1 MLFIDF
7 LLWRAHII
15 WVSRWNRNLSASEA
29 QGRTFEYNQFRFNSA
44 QITMIKSTIFSH
56 VRHCRFSIVVALL
69 VGLSAFG
76 PLVKAQNLTAVS
88 KAASAKRKPA
98 AERPDVARFR
108 ARVDAALAE
117 AHAQKAFWGVL
128 VEDRDSGETLYG
140 LNADRFFTPASN
152 AKIFTSTL
160 ALSMLS
166 PDFRFH
172 TTLETTGQLGS
183 DGRLAG
189 DLVLVGRGDP
199 DLSNRKF
206 PYTGKVE
213 REGTV
218 EAAFAEMVEGA
229 VAKGLKEVDGDII
242 ADDSY
247 FPYDP
252 YPAGWSVGDLYFTFG
267 APVSALAFND
277 NSFSIEVSPAQREGD
292 AAALVVEPAAAIDG
306 FGHELGTGPSSGK
319 PDFSVVR
326 QPGQKFI
333 LLRGSIPV
341 GHAPIKLDLA
351 MSDPAEVAAQA
362 LKQTLENAGVH
373 VTGEIHVQHAA
384 PPQPFDAT
392 TLATRSTADIPLNPG
407 GMSSEVAKI
416 VNTLVLA
423 EHISPALLESI
434 RLTNKVSQNL
444 HAELFLRTVARE
456 KAGIGSTDA
465 GIWVEQNFLKTAG
478 IADGDVVLSDGSG
491 LSRDDL
497 VTPRAVVQL
506 LRYVALQPWGADY
519 ISTFPIAG
527 VDGTLEYRMKDT
539 AASGRIL
546 AKTGSL
552 EHVRAMSGYATTLG
566 GEHLVFTIFGNNNPE
581 HGHDATA
588 AMDAIGVAMVET
600 LGTSAKPKKKK

>member
-1 MLFIDF
+1 M
-7 LLWRAHII
+7 
-15 WVSRWNRNLSASEA
+15 SE
-29 QGRTFEYNQFRFNSA
+29 F
-44 QITMIKSTIFSH
+44 
-56 VRHCRFSIVVALL
+56 VRYSGVRRRYFSIAVALL
-69 VGLSAFG
+69 IAIGATG
-76 PLVKAQNLTAVS
+76 APAIAQNAKTAAV
-88 KAASAKRKPA
+88 KKKPA
-98 AERPDVARFR
+98 AKRTDVARFR
-108 ARVDAALAE
+108 ARVDAALTQSRE
-117 AHAQKAFWGVL
+117 QKAFWGIV
-128 VEDRDSGETLYG
+128 VADGDSGEVLYE

-160 ALSMLS
+160 ALSMLG
-166 PDFRFH
+166 PDFHFH
-172 TTLETTGQLGS
+172 TTLETTGQLGG

-206 PYTGKVE
+206 PFAGKVE
-213 REGTV
+213 RTGPT
-218 EAAFAEMVEGA
+218 EAIFAEMVESA
-229 VAKGLKEVDGDII
+229 AAKGLKEVDGDVV

-277 NSFSIEVSPAQREGD
+277 NSFTVEVSPALREGD
-292 AAALVVEPAAAIDG
+292 PAALVIEPPAALDSFA
-306 FGHELGTGPSSGK
+306 HELSTGLSSGK
-319 PDFSVVR
+319 PNFSVVR
-326 QPGQKFI
+326 QPGEKFI

-341 GHAPIKLDLA
+341 GHTPIKLDLA
-351 MSDPAEVAAQA
+351 MPDPAYVAART
-362 LKQTLENAGVH
+362 LKQTLETAGVH
-373 VTGEIHVQHAA
+373 VTGDIRVQHAA

-392 TLATRSTADIPLNPG
+392 TLATLTTPATPNIAPIPGAL
-407 GMSSEVAKI
+407 SKDVARV

-423 EHISPALLESI
+423 EHISPTLLESI
-434 RLTNKVSQNL
+434 RVTNKVSQNL

-456 KAGIGSTDA
+456 KTGIGSTDA
-465 GIWVEQNFLKTAG
+465 GIWVEQNFLKTTG

-506 LRYVALQPWGADY
+506 LRYVAQQPWGLDY
-519 ISTFPIAG
+519 ISTLPIAG
-527 VDGTLEYRMKDT
+527 MDGTLENRMKGT

-552 EHVRAMSGYATTLG
+552 EHVRAMSGYATTLR

-588 AMDAIGVAMVET
+588 AMDAIGIAMVET
-600 LGTSAKPKKKK
+600 LGTSAPPKKKK

>member
-1 MLFIDF
+1 MIDS
-7 LLWRAHII
+7 AIS
-15 WVSRWNRNLSASEA
+15 SR
-29 QGRTFEYNQFRFNSA
+29 
-44 QITMIKSTIFSH
+44 
-56 VRHCRFSIVVALL
+56 VRRRYFSIAGALL
-69 VGLSAFG
+69 IALSGIAA
-76 PLVKAQNLTAVS
+76 PAVAQNA
-88 KAASAKRKPA
+88 KAASKTAAAKKKPIA
-98 AERPDVARFR
+98 KRPDVGRFR
-108 ARVDAALAE
+108 ARVDSVLAE

-128 VEDRDSGETLYG
+128 IADGDSGETLYE
-140 LNADRFFTPASN
+140 LNADKFFTPASN

-160 ALSMLS
+160 ALSMLG
-166 PDFRFH
+166 PNFRFR

-183 DGRLAG
+183 DGRLSG

-206 PYTGKVE
+206 PYAGKVE
-213 REGTV
+213 HEGPT
-218 EAAFAEMVEGA
+218 EATFGEMAESA
-229 VAKGLKEVDGDII
+229 VARGLKEVNGDVV

-277 NSFSIEVSPAQREGD
+277 NSFSIEVSPAERAGD
-292 AAALVVEPAAAIDG
+292 AALLVVEPAAARDN
-306 FGHELGTGPSSGK
+306 FAHEVDTCPTSGK
-319 PDFSVVR
+319 PNFSVVR

-351 MSDPAEVAAQA
+351 MTDPVEVAAQA
-362 LKQTLENAGVH
+362 LKQTLENAGVR
-373 VTGEIHVQHAA
+373 VNGGIRVLHAA
-384 PPQPFDAT
+384 PPQPFDASI
-392 TLATRSTADIPLNPG
+392 LATQATPNIPLIPG
-407 GMSSEVAKI
+407 ATSSELTKV

-456 KAGIGSTDA
+456 KSGIGSTDA
-465 GIWVEQNFLKTAG
+465 GIWVEQNFLKTMG
-478 IADGDVVLSDGSG
+478 IADGDVNLSDGSG

-506 LRYVALQPWGADY
+506 LRYVTKQPWGADY

-527 VDGTLEYRMKDT
+527 VDGTLENRMKDT
-539 AASGRIL
+539 AAAGRIL

-552 EHVRAMSGYATTLG
+552 EHVRAMSGYVTTLR

-588 AMDAIGVAMVET
+588 AMDAIGVAMVDT
-600 LGTSAKPKKKK
+600 LGTSALPKKKK